1 MSRREWLAVVSAGA
15 VLVRPAFAVS
25 PAMHIL
31 GLRMDGDFLRLMPL
45 HLNFLSGK
53 PLERLKEG
61 ASIAFL
67 GQVSIT
73 TSEGANA
80 NIVGRSVARF
90 ALSYDIWE
98 EKFSVTRIG
107 ADSRKTVSHL
117 TAAATEAWCIE
128 NLGIDRNQ
136 VPGDRPFFVQL
147 DLRAEDPRDQNGV
160 IGDPG
165 INITRL
171 IEVFSRQPRGTQPR
185 WLAAGGPFTVAE
197 LKKSEAK
204 AGHV

>member
-1 MSRREWLAVVSAGA
+1 MAAAALA
-15 VLVRPAFAVS
+15 RPAFAVS
-25 PAMHIL
+25 PAVNIL
-31 GLRMDGDFLRLMPL
+31 GVRLDGDFLRIAPL
-45 HLNFLSGK
+45 RLNFLSGK

-67 GQVSIT
+67 GQVSVT
-73 TSEGANA
+73 TTDAANA
-80 NIVGRSVARF
+80 NIVSRSVARF

-107 ADSRKTVSHL
+107 ADSRRTVSQL
-117 TAAATEAWCIE
+117 SAAATEAWCIE
-128 NLGIDRNQ
+128 NLGIDKNQ
-136 VPGDRPFFVQL
+136 IPANQPFFVQL

-171 IEVFSRQPRGTQPR
+171 IEVFSRQPRSAQPR
-185 WLAAGGPFTVAE
+185 WLASGGPFTLAD
-197 LKKSEAK
+197 LKKTEPK
-204 AGHV
+204 AGRG